1 MLDIVDSETL
11 GRPEVATVARERRH
25 TMPRQSLG
33 EFEQLVLL
41 ACIRLGPDAY
51 SVPIIAEIES
61 RAGRNA
67 SHAAVYVALKRLEKK
82 GYVSSRIG
90 DPIPERGGRSK
101 RHYEVLPHALE
112 ELRAA
117 RDGLLNMW
125 EGVETSR

>member
-1 MLDIVDSETL
+1 MGGL
-11 GRPEVATVARERRH
+11 PAATVLPERRH

-41 ACIRLGPDAY
+41 ACVRLGPDAY

-61 RAGRNA
+61 RTGRNA

-112 ELRAA
+112 ELRAS
-117 RDGLLNMW
+117 RDALLNMW
-125 EGVETSR
+125 EGVEASR